1 MEVALAVPDDPDDN
15 RSVVPGCRA
24 RRPKGDYSR
33 LMNGVYD
40 DLRAA
45 LRERVHIAD
54 LLQAR
59 GVPVRPNGRGG
70 GTALCPVHD
79 DHRPS
84 LSIYRSRRDDSE
96 RFRCWSCGSRGDVF
110 DFAQTLLDYPDHAS
124 TLRALATEHRLPWPE
139 HYEPAS
145 SDVLDRAAQFYAG
158 RLTAPVLRYL
168 ADRGFPEAF
177 VRQRRIGYAPVSSSR
192 DLLVREIRSPTRSNL
207 TQLLRKAIEA
217 GLVVQDKASGT
228 RDFFVSETHGYILFP
243 NVVHGRVVDLQGRAY
258 PTPARRNAYLNR
270 PGPIC
275 HLYNPGDARQRS
287 VILCKGIPDTLSA
300 LVAGLKDTGAC
311 GLYGTAGWQP
321 AWLPLFRRAGRVYV
335 ALDRDATDR
344 AIALARTFGM
354 RGRVLI
360 PPEELGPKGDLNDWL
375 RVGAAGDPAAFRSL
389 LEQALAT
396 SPTPWA
402 LQIQRLPTDLAPWDL
417 EDHPGV
423 RDLLCE
429 LGHQG
434 PISRDAHLRLLAE
447 RCGVALATLQ
457 EAAREFA
464 QSGETE

>member
-1 MEVALAVPDDPDDN
+1 
-15 RSVVPGCRA
+15 
-24 RRPKGDYSR
+24 
-33 LMNGVYD
+33 MNGTYD

-70 GTALCPVHD
+70 GSALCPFHD

-84 LSIYRSRRDDSE
+84 LSIYRSRRDDTE

-110 DFAQTLLDYPDHAS
+110 DFAQTLLDYPDHTA
-124 TLRALATEHRLPWPE
+124 TLRALAAEHHLPWPE
-139 HYEPAS
+139 HQDAAS
-145 SDVLDRAAQFYAG
+145 SDILDRAAQFYAG
-158 RLTAPVLRYL
+158 RLTAPVLRYM
-168 ADRGFPEAF
+168 AERGFPEAF
-177 VRQRRIGYAPVSSSR
+177 VRQRRIGYAPVSSTR
-192 DLLVREIRSPTRSNL
+192 DMLVREIRSTARSNG
-207 TQLLRKAIEA
+207 TQLLREAIEA
-217 GLVVQDKASGT
+217 GLVVQDKAGAT
-228 RDFFVSETHGYILFP
+228 RDFFFSENHGYILFP

-258 PTPARRNAYLNR
+258 PTPARRSAYLNR
-270 PGPIC
+270 PGPIR
-275 HLYNPGDARQRS
+275 HLYNAGDAGQRA
-287 VILCKGIPDTLSA
+287 VILCEGIPDTLSV
-300 LVAGLKDTGAC
+300 LVAGLKDNGAC
-311 GLYGTAGWQP
+311 GLYGTGGWQP
-321 AWLPLFRRAGRVYV
+321 AWLPLFRRTARVYV

-344 AIALARTFGM
+344 SIALARTFGT

-375 RVGAAGDPAAFRSL
+375 RVGAKADPAVFRSL
-389 LEQALAT
+389 LERALAA
-396 SPTPWA
+396 SLTPWA
-402 LQIQRLPTDLAPWDL
+402 LQIQRVPADLAPWDL

-434 PISRDAHLRLLAE
+434 PLSRDAHLRLLAE
-447 RCGVALATLQ
+447 RYGVALVALQ

-464 QSGETE
+464 QSAQTEP